1 MRLVDNI
8 WVCGCGAW
16 NSFYR
21 TECGKCKIKSN
32 LANRLDSMNNKMGN
46 INSKVRYIK
55 DKLLV
60 DLLVELAKE
69 YPNDME
75 FGSKARLLMREKINE
90 VTALT
95 K

>member
-1 MRLVDNI
+1 MKLVDNI

-16 NSFYR
+16 NAAYR
-21 TECGKCKIKSN
+21 IECGNCLTIKLNQGNCK
-32 LANRLDSMNNKMGN
+32 LNNMGHSEV
-46 INSKVRYIK
+46 NSKVRYIK

-75 FGSKARLLMREKINE
+75 FGSKARLLMRDKLLN
-90 VTALT
+90 
-95 K
+95 

>member
-21 TECGKCKIKSN
+21 TECGKCLNK
-32 LANRLDSMNNKMGN
+32 NKM
-46 INSKVRYIK
+46 RYLK

-75 FGSKARLLMREKINE
+75 FGSKARLLMREKISE
-90 VTALT
+90 GTALPKWGTVLT